1 MKNYLSYKQTA
12 EYIGI
17 TYGYIRKLISGGV
30 LRSEIIDGEKMIP
43 FDQAEK
49 YKNGRRKGSLSFTFF
64 DLLDEIELRI
74 SKNKTPHEIATELR
88 CSISVVKN
96 YSRVLGMMN
105 EDALNLA
112 RTRPDIFTEYWFR
125 TSGILSEQPSRQEEI
140 IQACIDAGSTR
151 AASDL
156 LPKKLKKK
164 PPVRALYIQ
173 GWELLLGT
181 RKFRKDGMVASV
193 IQLSEL
199 TGLDRQYIRG
209 RIDGYEQAVRD
220 MKGRS

>member
-1 MKNYLSYKQTA
+1 MTNYLSYKQAA

-49 YKNGRRKGSLSFTFF
+49 YKSGRRKGSLSFTFF

-74 SKNKTPHEIATELR
+74 SKNKTPLEIATELR

-96 YSRVLGMMN
+96 YSRVLGLMGD
-105 EDALNLA
+105 DALNIA
-112 RTRPDIFTEYWFR
+112 RTRPNIFTEYWFR
-125 TSGILSEQPSRQEEI
+125 TSGILSKSSDQQIEI

-151 AASDL
+151 AARDM

-164 PPVRALYIQ
+164 RPEQALYIQ

-209 RIDGYEQAVRD
+209 YIDGYEKTIRE
-220 MKGRS
+220 K

>member
-1 MKNYLSYKQTA
+1 MYLNNPLVEGAMQMKNT
-12 EYIGI
+12 
-17 TYGYIRKLISGGV
+17 
-30 LRSEIIDGEKMIP
+30 IP
-43 FDQAEK
+43 
-49 YKNGRRKGSLSFTFF
+49 YSTF

-125 TSGILSEQPSRQEEI
+125 TSGILSKSSDKQIEI
-140 IQACIDAGSTR
+140 IQACIDAGSTS
-151 AASDL
+151 AVKEL

-164 PPVRALYIQ
+164 RPEQALYIQ
-173 GWELLLGT
+173 GWELLRGT
-181 RKFRKDGMVASV
+181 RKFRKDGLVASV

-209 RIDGYEQAVRD
+209 MIDGHGQAVKD
-220 MKGRS
+220 MRRQG

>member
-1 MKNYLSYKQTA
+1 MTDYLNYKQAA
-12 EYIGI
+12 ERMGLS
-17 TYGYIRKLISGGV
+17 YGYIRKLVSWGLLQSKIVNGK
-30 LRSEIIDGEKMIP
+30 KMIP
-43 FDQAEK
+43 GKQTMN
-49 YKNGRRKGSLSFTFF
+49 YKNDNRHGSLSFLFF
-64 DLLDEIELRI
+64 DLLDEIEIRM
-74 SKNKTPHEIATELR
+74 SRNMSHTEIARDLR
-88 CSISVVKN
+88 CSVSSVYN
-96 YSRVLGMMN
+96 YMRILDKID

-125 TSGILSEQPSRQEEI
+125 TSGILSEPPSRQEEI
-140 IQACIDAGSTR
+140 IQACIDTGSTR
-151 AASDL
+151 AAADM

-164 PPVRALYIQ
+164 RPEQALYIQ
-173 GWELLLGT
+173 GWELLRGT

-220 MKGRS
+220 MKGGA